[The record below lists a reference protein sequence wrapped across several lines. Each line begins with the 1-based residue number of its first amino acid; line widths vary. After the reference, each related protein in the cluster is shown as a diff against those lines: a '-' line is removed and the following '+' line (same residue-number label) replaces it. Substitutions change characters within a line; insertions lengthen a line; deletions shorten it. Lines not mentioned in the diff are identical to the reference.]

1 MAIPLIAYLL
11 LVLKHSPGRDIA
23 NAIANPVTSTTEV
36 DNRPVVIDRIKASSE
51 LITTRF
57 YGDIVVPL
65 EKNSTLWGIP
75 VGSTSLLYVA
85 SGSVMFGVD
94 LSKIK
99 SDDIVIDGRSITISI
114 PPVVILHSGLDVSK
128 SKTYQAQSDLI
139 NATDTVLQLQDQAEQ
154 EALSKLV
161 AAACDSVGDVAEQQA
176 KLAITNLVQAM
187 GYNTVTVVPNTNHL
201 SNSEH
206 KSCPSQISNPPS
218 NPPQ

>member
-23 NAIANPVTSTTEV
+23 SAIANPVTSTTEV
-36 DNRPVVIDRIKASSE
+36 DSRPVVIDRIKASSE

-75 VGSTSLLYVA
+75 VGSTS
-85 SGSVMFGVD
+85 VMFGVD
-94 LSKIK
+94 LSQLTVDDVTVANGNVIIK
-99 SDDIVIDGRSITISI
+99 MPST
-114 PPVVILHSGLDVSK
+114 VILQSALDVNK
-128 SKTYQAQSDLI
+128 SKVYQIQSDLLSPT
-139 NATDTVLQLQDQAEQ
+139 NTVLQLQNQAER
-154 EALSKLV
+154 EALNKLV
-161 AAACDSVGDVAEQQA
+161 AAACESIGNVAEQQA

-187 GYNTVTVVPNTNHL
+187 GYGTVTVVPSTNYL
-201 SNSEH
+201 PNSEYQ
-206 KSCPSQISNPPS
+206 SCPSQISNPPS

>member
-23 NAIANPVTSTTEV
+23 SAIANPVTSTTEV
-36 DNRPVVIDRIKASSE
+36 DSRPVVIDRIKASSE

-94 LSKIK
+94 LSQLTVDDVTVANGNVIIK
-99 SDDIVIDGRSITISI
+99 MPST
-114 PPVVILHSGLDVSK
+114 VILQSALDVNK
-128 SKTYQAQSDLI
+128 SKVYQIQSDLLSPT
-139 NATDTVLQLQDQAEQ
+139 NTVLQLQNQAER
-154 EALSKLV
+154 EALNKLV
-161 AAACDSVGDVAEQQA
+161 AAACESIGNVAEQQA

-187 GYNTVTVVPNTNHL
+187 GYGTVTVVPSTNYL
-201 SNSEH
+201 PNSEYQ
-206 KSCPSQISNPPS
+206 SCPSQISNPPS